1 MRQLVT
7 DEIRRPALIRSSMA
21 EFAALMQRIAV
32 NRTVIDKTGL
42 SGKYNFD
49 LEWTPGKETP
59 DSKPDI
65 FTAIQHLG
73 LELLP
78 AEALVETIVVDY
90 VERPIEN

>member
-1 MRQLVT
+1 
-7 DEIRRPALIRSSMA
+7 MA